1 MNKNVE
7 HWSGWWWTCGNLL
20 YYSLRFYV
28 LFEHSH
34 TTKFFVGFFFH
45 FFKIT
50 VNILFLLWTN
60 PSHPLHWSFFSG
72 VCPMLVLAR
81 LFLMTRLWVGV
92 TGPKLTSEGTK
103 TQRNKPLGQGL
114 KTMKM
119 GKNSHTMEVS
129 ATHIV
134 WCLSNYYCTW
144 ACLFHCHLQYF
155 SASCFSRK
163 MNQPA
168 PLCLSKITK
177 QNKKGLRTI
186 LVWWRPSWL

>member
-1 MNKNVE
+1 
-7 HWSGWWWTCGNLL
+7 
-20 YYSLRFYV
+20 
-28 LFEHSH
+28 
-34 TTKFFVGFFFH
+34 
-45 FFKIT
+45 
-50 VNILFLLWTN
+50 
-60 PSHPLHWSFFSG
+60 
-72 VCPMLVLAR
+72 MLVLAR
-81 LFLMTRLWVGV
+81 LFLMTCLWVGV
-92 TGPKLTSEGTK
+92 TGPKLISEETE

-134 WCLSNYYCTW
+134 WCLSNYYCTR

-186 LVWWRPSWL
+186 LVWWSASASVLPVNIQEDWFPFSPRDSQGSSPTPQFESISSSVLGLLYGPIRTSIHDYWKNHSFD

>member
-7 HWSGWWWTCGNLL
+7 HWSGWWRACGNLL
-20 YYSLRFYV
+20 YYSLCFYV

-34 TTKFFVGFFFH
+34 TIKCFFPL
-45 FFKIT
+45 FKIT

-60 PSHPLHWSFFSG
+60 PSHPLHWSCFSG
-72 VCPMLVLAR
+72 VCPVLVPAR
-81 LFLMTRLWVGV
+81 LFLMTCLWVGV
-92 TGPKLTSEGTK
+92 TGPKLISEEPE

-119 GKNSHTMEVS
+119 GEEQPHYGGVCY
-129 ATHIV
+129 TH
-134 WCLSNYYCTW
+134 CLVPLLKYYCTW

-155 SASCFSRK
+155 SASCFARK

>member
-1 MNKNVE
+1 MLSTEVGDDG
-7 HWSGWWWTCGNLL
+7 HVGI
-20 YYSLRFYV
+20 YYTTLCAFMYY
-28 LFEHSH
+28 LA
-34 TTKFFVGFFFH
+34 TKFFVGFFF
-45 FFKIT
+45 FTCLKS
-50 VNILFLLWTN
+50 LWIYCSYCESAHTN
-60 PSHPLHWSFFSG
+60 PSHPLHWSCFSG

-81 LFLMTRLWVGV
+81 LFLMTCLWVGV
-92 TGPKLTSEGTK
+92 TGPKLISEETE

-134 WCLSNYYCTW
+134 WCLSNYYCTR